1 MLDYLI
7 GRSVRFHHKT
17 ILKIAVALFMMI
29 FVWACGGGGGG
40 GDDND
45 ITDDPS
51 PAFPSVVQYTAGSPG
66 DFSGSGISLA
76 LDGGGTVEAGFFLE
90 GRYVKRTRT
99 YTLAPHAVARIT
111 VTPGELPYP
120 LLYPDDPDTPNFGI
134 QIEQPLQWMRGMY
147 PSAGQFKKVPGNTV
161 RVTVTADAGGMGQP
175 GVDIEQIEFN
185 EVVASTSLTWETF
198 DSVLS
203 NYDEWDDYI
212 VMAAFE
218 YQVIRWVYDQV
229 QLGID
234 GIEFVTLNDAVLSA
248 AGSGGNIEQT
258 CDLFPYND
266 QAGSLYFTWIDG
278 PGEFADALGA
288 GDSFAAEYDDCWTE
302 EAGDAGVWIRSGS
315 AEFESYWEDT
325 SNLTLGFQPVV
336 LNDVVETA
344 TIGQGASLSLGDTVT
359 VNSFGIGDK
368 GGFNLITQPDTS
380 SGINLTNAVDLAA
393 MAVESLYLPPE
404 VGHVTLGLLTG
415 FVDDPSFELC
425 DISGSV
431 NMVPAPTP
439 ATTVPESFEVTFSDC
454 RMDPADPVTINGT
467 TTLDVTTAAGGTL
480 AALTGDDFSVSL
492 TVNALD
498 IDSTDDVGTVTL
510 TGGSRFARIAESG
523 DYTETSE
530 SVAGGLSSSEHGVIL
545 TLQAYTVASTLDT
558 AGQYSY
564 GHVGDVMTVN
574 VNDPSGTF
582 SIAVIQPIEGSESSS
597 PVSGELRID
606 ALDGSTL
613 TMTVNHGIVTLS
625 LDTDGDGLI
634 DDTLVRDWDDIY

>member
-1 MLDYLI
+1 MLRNSI
-7 GRSVRFHHKT
+7 GHSVLFYHKT
-17 ILKIAVALFMMI
+17 ILKIAVALFMVI

-45 ITDDPS
+45 ISDDPS
-51 PAFPSVVQYTAGSPG
+51 PAFPSVVQYTAGSPV

-76 LDGGGTVEAGFFLE
+76 LEGGGTVDAGFFLE
-90 GRYVKRTRT
+90 GRYVKRART
-99 YTLAPHAVARIT
+99 YTLASHAVARIT
-111 VTPGELPYP
+111 VSAGELSYP
-120 LLYPDDPDTPNFGI
+120 LLYSDFGI
-134 QIEQPLQWMRGMY
+134 QIEQPLQWMRGMH
-147 PSAGQFKKVPGNTV
+147 PTAGQFRTVPGNTV
-161 RVTVTADAGGMGQP
+161 RVTVTADAGDGQP
-175 GVDIEQIEFN
+175 GVDIELIEFG
-185 EVVASTSLTWETF
+185 EVTASNSLTWEAF
-198 DSVLS
+198 DTVLS
-203 NYDEWDDYI
+203 NSVEWDDYI

-234 GIEFVTLNDAVLSA
+234 GIEFVTLNDAALSA
-248 AGSGGNIEQT
+248 AGSGGDIEQT

-266 QAGSLYFTWIDG
+266 LTGSLYFTWFDG
-278 PGEFADALGA
+278 PGEIADALGA
-288 GDSFAAEYDDCWTE
+288 GDSFEAEFDDCWTE
-302 EAGDAGVWIRSGS
+302 EAGELGVWIRSGM
-315 AEFESYWEDT
+315 AEFMSYWEDPAT
-325 SNLTLGFQPVV
+325 LTLGFQPVV

-359 VNSFGIGDK
+359 VNSFGIGSQN
-368 GGFNLITQPDTS
+368 GFNLITRPDTS

-393 MAVESLYLPPE
+393 MTVESLYLPPE
-404 VGHVTLGLLTG
+404 VGNVTLGLLTG

-431 NMVPAPTP
+431 NIEPAPTSATAVP
-439 ATTVPESFEVTFSDC
+439 ASFDVTFSDC

-467 TTLDVTTAAGGTL
+467 ATLDVTSVTGGTL
-480 AALTGDDFSVSL
+480 AALTGDDFSASL
-492 TVNALD
+492 TIESLD
-498 IDSTDDVGTVTL
+498 VDSTDDVGTVNL
-510 TGGSRFARIAESG
+510 TGGSRFARTAISG
-523 DYTETSE
+523 DYTETSQ
-530 SVAGGLSSSEHGVIL
+530 SVAGGLSSSEAGVTL

-558 AGQYSY
+558 VGQYSY
-564 GHVGDVMTVN
+564 GQVGDVMTVN

-582 SIAVIQPIEGSESSS
+582 SIAVIQPIEGSESSA